1 MKMNPTYLL
10 DENIQP
16 TRMEI
21 NSPDFIPL
29 RRITHK
35 GTPDW
40 LLLEIVK
47 EKNLIAITNDK
58 GLILR
63 ALSESQDI
71 IYEDQKGN
79 RFFFYGRDNFLF
91 SEAEPIKIDWAY
103 RAKIRKSEKLSK
115 MRVSHISLD
124 GFSSITCI

>member
-1 MKMNPTYLL
+1 MKERFLL
-10 DENIQP
+10 DECIQP
-16 TRMEI
+16 NRMEI

-40 LLLEIVK
+40 LLLEILK
-47 EKNLIAITNDK
+47 EKNLIGITKDK

-115 MRVSHISLD
+115 MRVGYVSLN

>member
-1 MKMNPTYLL
+1 MKPTYLL

-16 TRMEI
+16 NRMEI

-29 RRITHK
+29 RKIARR

-40 LLLEIVK
+40 LLLEILK
-47 EKNLIAITNDK
+47 EKNLIGITKDK
-58 GLILR
+58 GLVLR
-63 ALSESQDI
+63 ALTENQDI

-103 RAKIRKSEKLSK
+103 RAKMRKLEKLSK
-115 MRVSHISLD
+115 MRVSYVSLD
-124 GFSSITCI
+124 GFRSITCI